1 MNSRLSRINATNK
14 KLENRVKED
23 KTPKLTKQTIVT
35 VETNNEEPK
44 KVLETVEVVEERHEK
59 PRFKR
64 SYYENRLEVLQQELK
79 EVEAEYKLNRK
90 DFGPLEKVHKAFE
103 RDNAKLRR
111 QEAIVAKQQVSVYG
125 VNKKAK
131 ISKEKKEKLEEN
143 VKQLK
148 QLKDSVYSCK
158 QVIEQNKD
166 RYPML
171 EKNNRLLEK
180 QIKRLTEDIQSVNEA
195 LQWYEENN

>member
-1 MNSRLSRINATNK
+1 MSDIK
-14 KLENRVKED
+14 
-23 KTPKLTKQTIVT
+23 
-35 VETNNEEPK
+35 
-44 KVLETVEVVEERHEK
+44 
-59 PRFKR
+59 
-64 SYYENRLEVLQQELK
+64 ELK

-90 DFGPLEKVHKAFE
+90 DFGPLEKVHKTFA
-103 RDNAKLRR
+103 RDDAKLRR

-125 VNKKAK
+125 VNKKSK

-143 VKQLK
+143 IKQLK
-148 QLKDSVYSCK
+148 QLKESVYSCK

-166 RYPML
+166 RYPIL